1 MKRIIKDYKKWMGVK
16 SKLNNSGPRRSI
28 KEGEIWWAAM
38 GENVGVEIDGKNEKY
53 SRPVIIFKKHS
64 NLCFTA
70 IPLTSKKH
78 NGSWYAQ
85 FGFQE
90 KNQTAILIQ
99 ARLMDSTRLYERM
112 GKMSNGDFWEVTKR
126 YLELFKPK
134 NMPQS

>member
-1 MKRIIKDYKKWMGVK
+1 
-16 SKLNNSGPRRSI
+16 
-28 KEGEIWWAAM
+28 M

-70 IPLTSKKH
+70 IPLTSRER
-78 NGSWYAQ
+78 NGSWYTQ
-85 FGFQE
+85 FEFQGR
-90 KNQTAILIQ
+90 KQTAVLIQ
-99 ARLMDSTRLYERM
+99 SKMMDSTRLYERM
-112 GKMSNGDFWEVTKR
+112 GKMSKGDYWKVVEC